1 MAMNQKQ
8 KYWVLSLLLG
18 LVLWLGLP
26 APSYAA
32 ESSASAEAK
41 VLHVLNRLSFG
52 PRPGDLETMKST
64 GIEAYL
70 KSQLTPASISQPQS
84 LTQQLDSLETLR
96 MTPAELVNEYRQSHR
111 NAQAQP
117 LSPQMRR
124 AAQKRSQQFLQE
136 SVQGRLLRA
145 IESPRQLQEVM
156 VDFWYNHFNVF
167 FQKAYNLQGIY
178 EEQAIRPNVL
188 GKFRALLEATAKHP
202 AMLYYLDNLQN
213 KAPNRLGARGRF
225 KGLNEN
231 YARELMELHTLGVNG
246 GYTQQDVIT
255 LARIFKGWGFPPRRP
270 GEAVQS
276 EFYFDANRH
285 DSSDKVFLGQ
295 TIKGSGMAEAEQAL
309 DILARHR
316 ATAHHIT
323 YKLAQYFVAD
333 EPPPS
338 LVDKLAKRFQDTD
351 GDIPAVLDTLF
362 HSPEF
367 LDPKY
372 YNAKFKT
379 PYQYVISAI
388 RATGTAL
395 QNVRPVAGVLRQLSM
410 QLFGCSTPDGY
421 KNTELAWLNP
431 DAMLRRISFATTLAA
446 GRFAGSK
453 PVDAQQLSKTLG
465 NNFSTQTKEVMESSD
480 KQMQAALIL
489 GSPEFMRH

>member
-1 MAMNQKQ
+1 M
-8 KYWVLSLLLG
+8 
-18 LVLWLGLP
+18 
-26 APSYAA
+26 
-32 ESSASAEAK
+32 SALTITG
-41 VLHVLNRLSFG
+41 V
-52 PRPGDLETMKST
+52 ST
-64 GIEAYL
+64 GEE
-70 KSQLTPASISQPQS
+70 
-84 LTQQLDSLETLR
+84 D
-96 MTPAELVNEYRQSHR
+96 
-111 NAQAQP
+111 
-117 LSPQMRR
+117 
-124 AAQKRSQQFLQE
+124 
-136 SVQGRLLRA
+136 
-145 IESPRQLQEVM
+145 
-156 VDFWYNHFNVF
+156 
-167 FQKAYNLQGIY
+167 

-202 AMLYYLDNLQN
+202 AMLYYLDNWQN
-213 KAPNRLGARGRF
+213 KAPNRPAARGRF

-255 LARIFKGWGFPPRRP
+255 LARIFTGWGFPPRRQ
-270 GEAVQS
+270 GEAVQA

-309 DILARHR
+309 DILARHP
-316 ATAHHIT
+316 ATAHHIS

-333 EPPPS
+333 EPPQS

-351 GDIPAVLDTLF
+351 GDIRAVLDTLF
-362 HSPEF
+362 HSREF

-388 RATGTAL
+388 RATGMDV

-410 QLFGCSTPDGY
+410 QLYGCSTPDGY
-421 KNTELAWLNP
+421 KNTQSAWLNP

-480 KQMQAALIL
+480 KQIQAALIL